1 MVHYRWLPRSGAGGN
16 QRVQILGSFTLVFS
30 DMWVRSKDIFVHLNV
45 PGRAVFTQ
53 EALHALMMSG
63 RTPLFPDPVIIVCN
77 LQKERACTLHTI
89 FWRDPQVV
97 TGMWKGGGR
106 YVVWAVKSHVVDV
119 VKVVVRSMCSYDH
132 YDRVRLMLALNFERG
147 LDGTGKV
154 AATPDPR
161 LKYVPI

>member
-1 MVHYRWLPRSGAGGN
+1 MAHYRWLPRSGAGGN
-16 QRVQILGSFTLVFS
+16 QRVQIGRRFTLVFGEK
-30 DMWVRSKDIFVHLNV
+30 WVRSKVIFVHLNV
-45 PGRAVFTQ
+45 PGSAVFTQ
-53 EALHALMMSG
+53 KALRALMLFQP
-63 RTPLFPDPVIIVCN
+63 TPLFPDPVIIVCN
-77 LQKERACTLHTI
+77 LEKERACTLHAT

-106 YVVWAVKSHVVDV
+106 YVVWAVKSYVVDV
-119 VKVVVRSMCSYDH
+119 VKTVVRSMCSYDH
-132 YDRVRLMLALNFERG
+132 YDRLRLMFALNFELG